1 MGDAQKLYSAQVLQR
16 LRNKLENKNCFDCNA
31 QNPTWA
37 SYTYGIFICLNCA
50 SVHRQLGVHI
60 TFVRSTE
67 LDEWGNEQLE
77 RMEQGGN
84 GKAKAF
90 FRQHGIADNI
100 KPESKYKSRAAEMYK
115 ANLTAAVNAAL
126 SGKTPA
132 AKEEDDFDGFG
143 KFEDF
148 APVKEQPKSVSP
160 AVSAKSAVQSPQPR
174 AVEHTEPNYKQNLMA
189 PSATTAKKK
198 NVQKVTNDFF
208 ADWDNNEPEPEQEE
222 PEPSPV
228 SQRREEDVSEVRGS
242 FSRLSYKDNNNA
254 SSGSTREP
262 ERHVTQPRHEPQSSN
277 TRSTQTKRPNDKE
290 GIRHSLFDD
299 DIADRE
305 KQDREREKGSYLPP
319 GQRTSHRNNDYF
331 DQHNDEED
339 DGWGNLNKKNQS
351 SSSSSY
357 SSSASRAQV
366 TSRYGSAAPKAQSV
380 RSDDPWDSF
389 DTPEED
395 QSSHSNKSSG
405 SRDNYSQGQSSRYGG
420 NSSSS
425 SSSSSRGMTLG
436 NSSSSSSRPAPS
448 SSSRPTTG
456 GDADLS
462 KYSNAR
468 SISSAQLFNRDES
481 DYVPQNRSGN
491 SYSYGGGGYG
501 NDNNVTSRIVETASA
516 DLSNLKEAVVDKTK
530 KLGEMAWEW
539 FSDMQDRYT

>member
-1 MGDAQKLYSAQVLQR
+1 MSDASKYSTQVLQK

-77 RMEQGGN
+77 RMVQGGN

-90 FRQHGIADNI
+90 FRQHGVADTA
-100 KPESKYKSRAAEMYK
+100 KPETKYKSRAAEMYK
-115 ANLTAAVNAAL
+115 ANLTAAVNSAL

-148 APVKEQPKSVSP
+148 APVKDEPKSASP
-160 AVSAKSAVQSPQPR
+160 AVSAKTVLSPQPR
-174 AVEHTEPNYKQNLMA
+174 AVEHTEPNYKKNLMA
-189 PSATTAKKK
+189 PTATTAKKK
-198 NVQKVTNDFF
+198 NVQKVTTDFF
-208 ADWDNNEPEPEQEE
+208 ADWDNDEPEPEEEE

-228 SQRREEDVSEVRGS
+228 SQRREEEDTADVRGS
-242 FSRLSYKDNNNA
+242 FSRLSYKDNNA
-254 SSGSTREP
+254 PGVTREP
-262 ERHVTQPRHEPQSSN
+262 ERNVTQTRHEPQSSN
-277 TRSTQTKRPNDKE
+277 TRSTQSKRPGDKE

-319 GQRTSHRNNDYF
+319 AQRRSNNDYF

-351 SSSSSY
+351 SSSNSY

-366 TSRYGSAAPKAQSV
+366 TSRYGSAAPKPQSV

-389 DTPEED
+389 DTPEEEP
-395 QSSHSNKSSG
+395 SHANKNSNT
-405 SRDNYSQGQSSRYGG
+405 RDNYSQGQGSRYGNSSSTSSSSNSSTRGMSLG

-425 SSSSSRGMTLG
+425 SSSRPAT
-436 NSSSSSSRPAPS
+436 SSSSSRPS
-448 SSSRPTTG
+448 TS
-456 GDADLS
+456 DADLS

-481 DYVPQNRSGN
+481 DYTPSNRSGN
-491 SYSYGGGGYG
+491 SYSYGGSGGGGYG
-501 NDNNVTSRIVETASA
+501 NDNVSSRIVDTASA
-516 DLSNLKEAVVDKTK
+516 DLSNLKEAVVDKTR

-539 FSDMQDRYT
+539 FSDLQDRYT